1 MTPTHYIDILMSLH
15 TILGGDSVNTCR
27 YVVSTSGLETG
38 VSLQQKLLLITHI
51 TQKLRSFVALYV
63 LLKIFFNLQY
73 IFRQKVA
80 SQMEQSRS

>member
-1 MTPTHYIDILMSLH
+1 MSIHVEVCNL
-15 TILGGDSVNTCR
+15 
-27 YVVSTSGLETG
+27 VSTFGLETG

-51 TQKLRSFVALYV
+51 TQKLRSFVGITQNFL
-63 LLKIFFNLQY
+63 NLQY